1 MDERLAKE
9 KALSE
14 KLVGETAM
22 RQFWTNVK
30 ALLGNK
36 VETTDP
42 RLSDSRT
49 PKAHT
54 HGNISNTGT
63 IASGSAIAS
72 GDNLLVTTSSGT
84 IKRSTVAIGADRT
97 KFLSNAGTWLVPPDT
112 KYNVFSG
119 ASSIAGGSSG
129 LVPAPAK
136 GDESK
141 VLAGSGTW
149 IKLTQFSDQDKEKL
163 DGIATGATVTR
174 VTQIVST
181 GKRIATIT
189 INGSPTDIY
198 ADANTDTKVTNTLNT
213 TAKAYITGTTSATTN
228 TGTQVFDTGVYLGTT
243 AGTLYATT
251 FYGALSGNAST
262 ATKATQDSAGQTINT
277 TYVKGVSQSGR
288 TITIT
293 KGDGTTS
300 TFNTQDTTY
309 SAFKAATSSA
319 AGGAGLVPAPAMGD
333 QNKYLRADATWQTPT
348 NTTYSTGTA
357 TTPGITKLYTATGSA
372 SDGTMTQGAITTALN
387 GKAASTHSHNN
398 YYSTSG
404 GTLTTS
410 QFYGVTIKRSD
421 TNGSATQYSNSSG
434 ALGGIGFS
442 STKDFVV
449 SLGTGTDGD
458 LMKITSAKAVT
469 FGGSVTAPSF
479 VGSLSG
485 NASSASTA
493 TKATQDSA
501 GQTINTTYVKSVTQS
516 GRTITVTKGNGTT
529 STFTTQDTTYS
540 AFKGASSSAAGG
552 SGLVPAPAKG
562 DQSKFLR
569 ADATWQVPTNTTYAV
584 FKAATSS
591 ATGGTGLVPA
601 PAAGAQTKYL
611 RGDATWQTPPNTTYS
626 VVTTSTNGLMSTA
639 MLTKLN
645 GITDSADSVSFA
657 RTVTSGTKLA
667 TITINGSATDIY
679 APTITLTTKNK
690 GTSEVTVADLPA

>member
-181 GKRIATIT
+181 GKTIATIT

-319 AGGAGLVPAPAMGD
+319 AGGAGLVPAPA
-333 QNKYLRADATWQTPT
+333 
-348 NTTYSTGTA
+348 
-357 TTPGITKLYTATGSA
+357 
-372 SDGTMTQGAITTALN
+372 
-387 GKAASTHSHNN
+387 
-398 YYSTSG
+398 
-404 GTLTTS
+404 
-410 QFYGVTIKRSD
+410 
-421 TNGSATQYSNSSG
+421 
-434 ALGGIGFS
+434 
-442 STKDFVV
+442 
-449 SLGTGTDGD
+449 
-458 LMKITSAKAVT
+458 
-469 FGGSVTAPSF
+469 
-479 VGSLSG
+479 
-485 NASSASTA
+485 
-493 TKATQDSA
+493 
-501 GQTINTTYVKSVTQS
+501 
-516 GRTITVTKGNGTT
+516 
-529 STFTTQDTTYS
+529 
-540 AFKGASSSAAGG
+540 
-552 SGLVPAPAKG
+552 
-562 DQSKFLR
+562 
-569 ADATWQVPTNTTYAV
+569 
-584 FKAATSS
+584 
-591 ATGGTGLVPA
+591 
-601 PAAGAQTKYL
+601 AGAQTKYL